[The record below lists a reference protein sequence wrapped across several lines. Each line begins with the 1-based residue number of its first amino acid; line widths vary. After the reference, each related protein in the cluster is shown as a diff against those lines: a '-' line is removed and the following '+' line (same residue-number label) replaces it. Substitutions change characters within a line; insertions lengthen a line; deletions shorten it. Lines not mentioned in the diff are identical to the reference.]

1 MRLKKVLMSVLLPF
15 SLIALTACGQGNDE
29 SPSKESSNTEMNS
42 ETTEENNSESHGEM
56 NHSSSGK
63 VPEDLNSTKNPTYE
77 VGSKAKITTDHMP
90 GMEGAEA
97 TVSGAYTTTVYTI
110 SYTPTTG
117 GERVEDH
124 KWVIHEEIKNAGDE
138 PLEPGAEVTI
148 NASHMKG
155 MDGATAKIDSAQET
169 TVYMVD
175 YVPTTGGEKV
185 TNHKWVTES
194 ELAPIQ

>member
-1 MRLKKVLMSVLLPF
+1 MRLKKVLMSLLLPF

-29 SPSKESSNTEMNS
+29 SPSKESSDTEMNS
-42 ETTEENNSESHGEM
+42 ETTEENNSDSHGEM
-56 NHSSSGK
+56 NHSSSGE

-97 TVSGAYTTTVYTI
+97 TIAGAYTTTVYTI

-117 GERVEDH
+117 GERVENH
-124 KWVIHEEIKNAGDE
+124 KWVIHEEIANAEEE